1 MRHLLARAALA
12 ATALGL
18 SWTAQAA
25 GAPASAAPGQGNG
38 GSLPAA
44 SCTTPWPM
52 YQTFLDRFL
61 QADGR
66 VIDPSVP
73 QMHTTSEGQ
82 SYGMMFALVAN
93 DPATFERLWRWS
105 VANLAG
111 GDIASRLP
119 AWQWGLKPDGTWGV
133 LDPNAAS
140 DADLWYAYALLEAGR
155 VWKRDDYLRDAR
167 TLMTRVARE
176 EVADLPGL
184 GKMLLPGP
192 MGFQRGGPTGA
203 APNGAAPN
211 GAGSNGTGS
220 NGTGPAG
227 AGGPNHGAAG
237 LAAASPILWRL
248 NPSYMP
254 VPVLR
259 RLAAE
264 DRQGPWTAIATAT
277 AKLVAQSSPK
287 GYVPDWVGYTA
298 TPGMPPD
305 TPAGAVVVD
314 PDKGDVG
321 SYDAIRT
328 YLWAGMTPP
337 ADPLAGP
344 MLRALAGM
352 TAGTLPSGV
361 PPESARALTG
371 AVQGSGPVGFSAA
384 LLPYFTANGQTRL
397 LAAQRDR
404 VQAQFFNS
412 TLPPQAM
419 PRYYDYVLGLFGTG
433 WAEQRYRFLTTGKIQ
448 LRWENACPRATT
460 R

>member
-1 MRHLLARAALA
+1 VITRRLLARAALA

-18 SWTAQAA
+18 SGQAQAA
-25 GAPASAAPGQGNG
+25 DASAATRADA

-73 QMHTTSEGQ
+73 QQHTTSEGQ

-93 DPATFERLWRWS
+93 DPVTFDRLWRWS

-119 AWQWGLKPDGTWGV
+119 AWQWGLKPDGSWGV

-155 VWKRDDYLRDAR
+155 VWKREDYLRDAR

-192 MGFQRGGPTGA
+192 MGFQRSGP
-203 APNGAAPN
+203 APNAGTPGGAPSAI
-211 GAGSNGTGS
+211 T
-220 NGTGPAG
+220 
-227 AGGPNHGAAG
+227 
-237 LAAASPILWRL
+237 WRL

-264 DRQGPWTAIATAT
+264 DRQGPWAAIASAT
-277 AKLVAQSSPK
+277 AKLVTQSSPK

-298 TPGMPPD
+298 TPV
-305 TPAGAVVVD
+305 AGTDATAGTVVVD

-344 MLRALAGM
+344 MLRALSGM
-352 TAGTLPSGV
+352 TAGTTPSGT

-371 AVQGSGPVGFSAA
+371 AVQGTGPVGFSAA

-404 VQAQFFNS
+404 VQAQFFNPA
-412 TLPPQAM
+412 LPPQAM

-433 WAEQRYRFLTTGKIQ
+433 WAEQRYRFLTTGNIQ
-448 LRWENACPRATT
+448 LRWETACPRATT

>member
-1 MRHLLARAALA
+1 VIVRHLLARAALA

-18 SWTAQAA
+18 SWQAQAA
-25 GAPASAAPGQGNG
+25 GASAATPADA

-73 QMHTTSEGQ
+73 QQHTTSEGQ

-93 DPATFERLWRWS
+93 DPVTFDRLWRWS

-119 AWQWGLKPDGTWGV
+119 AWQWGLKPDGSWGV

-167 TLMTRVARE
+167 SLMTRVARE

-192 MGFQRGGPTGA
+192 MGFQRGGPAANAGTPGGA
-203 APNGAAPN
+203 
-211 GAGSNGTGS
+211 
-220 NGTGPAG
+220 
-227 AGGPNHGAAG
+227 
-237 LAAASPILWRL
+237 ILWRL

-264 DRQGPWTAIATAT
+264 DRQGPWAAIASAT
-277 AKLVAQSSPK
+277 AKLVIQSSPK

-298 TPGMPPD
+298 TPGAGAD
-305 TPAGAVVVD
+305 ATAGAVVVD

-344 MLRALAGM
+344 MLRALSGM
-352 TAGTLPSGV
+352 TAGTTPSGT

-371 AVQGSGPVGFSAA
+371 AVQGNGPVGFSAA

-404 VQAQFFNS
+404 VQAQFFNPA
-412 TLPPQAM
+412 LPPQAM

-433 WAEQRYRFLTTGKIQ
+433 WAEQRYRFLTTGNIQ

>member
-1 MRHLLARAALA
+1 
-12 ATALGL
+12 
-18 SWTAQAA
+18 
-25 GAPASAAPGQGNG
+25 
-38 GSLPAA
+38 
-44 SCTTPWPM
+44 M

-93 DPATFERLWRWS
+93 DPATFDRLWRWS

-192 MGFQRGGPTGA
+192 MGFQRGGPSASAVAGSA
-203 APNGAAPN
+203 PHGGAPNGAAANGGTANGGAANGAAAHGAGPN
-211 GAGSNGTGS
+211 GSGT
-220 NGTGPAG
+220 
-227 AGGPNHGAAG
+227 AGGAA
-237 LAAASPILWRL
+237 LTPILWRL

-264 DRQGPWTAIATAT
+264 DRQGPWAAIASAT
-277 AKLVAQSSPK
+277 AKLVMQSSPK
-287 GYVPDWVGYTA
+287 GYVPDWVGYAVT
-298 TPGMPPD
+298 PD
-305 TPAGAVVVD
+305 TPVGAVVVD
-314 PDKGDVG
+314 PDKGDIG

-344 MLRALAGM
+344 LLRALAGM
-352 TAGTLPSGV
+352 TAGTQPSGV

-371 AVQGSGPVGFSAA
+371 AVQGAGPVGFSAA
-384 LLPYFTANGQTRL
+384 LLPYFTANGQPRL

-404 VQAQFFNS
+404 VQAQFFNPA
-412 TLPPQAM
+412 LPPQAM

-448 LRWENACPRATT
+448 LRWENACPRAIK

>member
-18 SWTAQAA
+18 SWQTQAA
-25 GAPASAAPGQGNG
+25 GAPALAAPGAG
-38 GSLPAA
+38 GSPAA

-111 GDIASRLP
+111 GDIGSRLP
-119 AWQWGLKPDGTWGV
+119 AWQWGLKPDGSWGV

-167 TLMTRVARE
+167 MLMTRVARE

-192 MGFQRGGPTGA
+192 MGFQRGGPNGNGPAGSALNGGA
-203 APNGAAPN
+203 SSGNGAA
-211 GAGSNGTGS
+211 
-220 NGTGPAG
+220 
-227 AGGPNHGAAG
+227 GAA
-237 LAAASPILWRL
+237 LAAPVLWRL

-264 DRQGPWTAIATAT
+264 DRQGPWAAIASST
-277 AKLVAQSSPK
+277 AKLVVQSSPK

-298 TPGMPPD
+298 TPGMNAD

-344 MLRALAGM
+344 ILRALAGM

-404 VQAQFFNS
+404 IQAQFFNS

-433 WAEQRYRFLTTGKIQ
+433 WAEQRYRFLTTGNIQ

>member
-1 MRHLLARAALA
+1 MALPWLAQG
-12 ATALGL
+12 AT
-18 SWTAQAA
+18 TAGTTGTA
-25 GAPASAAPGQGNG
+25 GTAPASAA
-38 GSLPAA
+38 AT
-44 SCTTPWPM
+44 CTTPWPM

-61 QADGR
+61 QKDGR

-73 QMHTTSEGQ
+73 QLHTTSEGQ

-93 DPATFERLWRWS
+93 DPVTFDRLWRWS

-111 GDIASRLP
+111 GDIAARLP

-133 LDPNAAS
+133 IDPNAAS

-167 TLMTRVARE
+167 TLMGRVASD

-192 MGFQRGGPTGA
+192 VGFQRGEVGGNPGGA
-203 APNGAAPN
+203 PVGN
-211 GAGSNGTGS
+211 
-220 NGTGPAG
+220 PAG
-227 AGGPNHGAAG
+227 NT
-237 LAAASPILWRL
+237 LWRL

-254 VPVLR
+254 IPVLR

-264 DRQGPWTAIATAT
+264 DRQGPWTAIATNT
-277 AKLVAQSSPK
+277 AKLIVQSSPK
-287 GYVPDWVGYTA
+287 GYVPDWVGYA
-298 TPGMPPD
+298 N
-305 TPAGAVVVD
+305 GAVVVD

-321 SYDAIRT
+321 SYDAIRN

-344 MLRALAGM
+344 ILRALSGM
-352 TAGTLPSGV
+352 TTGTLPTGV
-361 PPESARALTG
+361 PPESAHALTG
-371 AVQGSGPVGFSAA
+371 ATQGNSPVGYSAA
-384 LLPYFTANGQTRL
+384 LLPFFTANGQTRL
-397 LAAQRDR
+397 LMTQRDR
-404 VQAQFFNS
+404 VQAQFFDPA
-412 TLPPQAM
+412 LPPQAM

-433 WAEQRYRFLTTGKIQ
+433 WAEQRYRFLATGKIQ